1 MKFCEQL
8 GKYIEQLSC
17 TAKELCELSGISP
30 STFSRYRSGE
40 RIPEIDTVA
49 FDGLCNAL
57 EAVARE
63 KGYGD
68 MTRENIKRAFL
79 DCEDIIPADRESMR
93 QNFNTLI
100 SALDINIKR
109 MCKEINY
116 DVSTVFRIRNGT
128 RKPADPERFVAA
140 IAGFTAR
147 ELRTPTEISAVA
159 QLVGCNESDIEDV
172 SQRYEV
178 ICKWLF
184 SDHARQS
191 REIKS
196 GGIEEF
202 LDKLDEFDLNE
213 YIKVI
218 KFEELKVPSVP
229 FQLPS
234 SKTYFGIKE
243 MMESELD
250 FLKATVLSKSTAPVT
265 MYSDMPLKEMAK
277 DPDFPKKW
285 MFGMAMMLKKGLHL
299 NQIHNLDRSFDEMML
314 GLESWIPMY
323 MTGQIS
329 PYYFKNIQNNVFLHF
344 LKVSGTAALSGEAIA
359 GYQADGRYYL
369 TKVKKEVEYY
379 RKRAEEMLR
388 NAYPLMDIYRSEREN
403 DLNAFL
409 SDDTRRSGK
418 RRSILSTLPL
428 YTMSEKLLNRILSRH
443 GTDAE
448 QAEKIKK
455 NVAAQKKRIMTILET
470 EIIEDSVPIF
480 TPEEF
485 VSHPPVLELAGVF
498 CERDIL
504 YSKAEYEEHL
514 KETEAFAERNPNYV
528 LNEGISHAFRN
539 LQILIHEGQWAM
551 VSKGNSPAI
560 HFVIRHTKLRSAIEN
575 FIPPVTEE

>member
-140 IAGFTAR
+140 IADFTAR

-159 QLVGCNESDIEDV
+159 QLVGCNENDIEDV

-196 GGIEEF
+196 GGIEKF

-213 YIKVI
+213 YIKAI
-218 KFEELKVPSVP
+218 RFDEMKVPALP
-229 FQLPS
+229 FQLPV
-234 SKTYFGIKE
+234 SKSYFGIKE

-250 FLKATVLSKSTAPVT
+250 FLKATVLSRSNEPVI
-265 MYSDMPLKEMAK
+265 MYSDMPMKEMAD
-277 DPDFPKKW
+277 DPEFPKKW
-285 MFGMAMMLKKGLHL
+285 MFGMALMLKKGLHL
-299 NQIHNLDRSFDEMML
+299 CQIHNLDRSLEDMML